1 MGDSLERLTGA
12 LARETGEQ
20 IAHAAIPL
28 AGGVVTAGEEIMD
41 AADEIADAI
50 EDAVP
55 GGGVI
60 DRMVDIVLVPGRFSV
75 RVSRT
80 LLRRGD
86 RSTPR

>member
-1 MGDSLERLTGA
+1 
-12 LARETGEQ
+12 
-20 IAHAAIPL
+20 
-28 AGGVVTAGEEIMD
+28 MD
-41 AADEIADAI
+41 AADEIADAL

-75 RVSRT
+75 RVTRT

-86 RSTPR
+86 RSAPP